1 MSENSNDLSY
11 TLKNSIPNK
20 LIQDDGTVTDIAG
33 KPVTESVPEYDDKP
47 ALPNKFMNPDGSYST
62 LNEIISSMV
71 DVDIF
76 IVVDTLPETGEDN
89 KIYLVPNSRGTFDEY
104 FWNGT
109 AWDKIGELDMTG
121 LATTEQ
127 LQQALAEAKAY
138 TDQKVEEIVPLQAM
152 DDYSTVVR
160 NGTTSAL
167 FESIKSLNL
176 PVGSMLLGIC
186 QLTDINDI
194 APGMKQEEIKI
205 EVYNDGVI
213 HGVMT
218 STNVAPYEWTI
229 QYASSSDTWRP
240 SVTTDVVQ
248 SMIDESVTDT
258 LGGEY

>member
-1 MSENSNDLSY
+1 MKEIAYDLS
-11 TLKNSIPNK
+11 KAIPNK
-20 LIQDDGTVTDIAG
+20 VLQEDGSITDLSG
-33 KPVTESVPEYDDKP
+33 NPVVSSSDAYRLAK
-47 ALPNKFMNPDGSYST
+47 AIPNKVLMPDGSYST

-194 APGMKQEEIKI
+194 APSMKQEEIKI
-205 EVYNDGVI
+205 EVYNNNVI

-229 QYASSSDTWRP
+229 QYTTSSDTWRP

-248 SMIDESVTDT
+248 SMIDESVTNT